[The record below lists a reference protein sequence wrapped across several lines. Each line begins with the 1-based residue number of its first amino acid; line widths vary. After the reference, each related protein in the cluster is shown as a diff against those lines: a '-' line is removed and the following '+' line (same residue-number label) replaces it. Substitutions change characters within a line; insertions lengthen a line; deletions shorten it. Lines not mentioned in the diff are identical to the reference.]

1 MKKDLLIEKK
11 WMQLLKATT
20 VMKIKTSL
28 NLSDKE
34 KEQAVCRPSW
44 SSDYQKEKKKKRK
57 GKERKGK
64 RQIIKWDTEDE
75 KLGRKGEKSITNVN
89 GETSDM

>member
-1 MKKDLLIEKK
+1 MKKDWLIEKK

-44 SSDYQKEKKKKRK
+44 SSDYQK
-57 GKERKGK
+57 
-64 RQIIKWDTEDE
+64 D
-75 KLGRKGEKSITNVN
+75 N
-89 GETSDM
+89 

>member
-1 MKKDLLIEKK
+1 MVIFGPFQLMYRRWSIGSLYFSDMKKDLLIEKK

-34 KEQAVCRPSW
+34 KEQAVCRPS
-44 SSDYQKEKKKKRK
+44 
-57 GKERKGK
+57 
-64 RQIIKWDTEDE
+64 
-75 KLGRKGEKSITNVN
+75 
-89 GETSDM
+89 

>member
-1 MKKDLLIEKK
+1 MVIFGPFQLMYRRWSIGSLSFSDMKKDWLIEKK

-34 KEQAVCRPSW
+34 KEQAVCRPS
-44 SSDYQKEKKKKRK
+44 
-57 GKERKGK
+57 
-64 RQIIKWDTEDE
+64 
-75 KLGRKGEKSITNVN
+75 
-89 GETSDM
+89 